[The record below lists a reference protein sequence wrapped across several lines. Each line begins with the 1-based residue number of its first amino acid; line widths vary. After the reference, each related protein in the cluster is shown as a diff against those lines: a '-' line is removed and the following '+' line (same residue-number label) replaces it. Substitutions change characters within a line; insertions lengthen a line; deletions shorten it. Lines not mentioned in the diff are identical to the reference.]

1 MLIPYPDSFPNEAL
15 LMLLDKIRGK
25 NDVQMADLMHSA
37 WCVQGYAQKQ
47 IMGGGPVVTGE
58 PNGISDEEALQ
69 AAIDSQKAKEG
80 EPAQIGLVPWVIVLK
95 IAIKIITASL

>member
-15 LMLLDKIRGK
+15 LMLLDKVRGK
-25 NDVQMADLMHSA
+25 NEVQVSDLLHAA
-37 WCVQGYAQKQ
+37 WCVAGYALKQ

-69 AAIDSQKAKEG
+69 AAIDSQGKDG

>member
-1 MLIPYPDSFPNEAL
+1 MLIPYPDQFPNEAL
-15 LMLLDKIRGK
+15 LMLLDKVRGK
-25 NDVQMADLMHSA
+25 NEIKVSDLLHAA
-37 WCVQGYAQKQ
+37 WCVAGYALNQ

-58 PNGISDEEALQ
+58 PNGMSDEEALQ
-69 AAIDSQKAKEG
+69 AAIASAPKEG